1 VTTQVAATDDA
12 LDEDLVRL
20 PAGEVHGWWRGQNET
35 VCGLSLSR
43 SRLRTF
49 PGLVWADVQP
59 ESGGS
64 ADLVQAVCPRCRAAI
79 EGGPPS
85 AGRDAGAAEAVSRG
99 SGRGR
104 AGYRRSSTGTRG
116 RRRAGRAPWRA

>member
-1 VTTQVAATDDA
+1 MTASVAATDDA

-20 PAGEVHGWWRGQNET
+20 PAGEVHGWYRGQNST
-35 VCGLSLSR
+35 VCGLSLHR

-64 ADLVQAVCPRCRAAI
+64 ADHVQAVCPRCRAGV
-79 EGGPPS
+79 EGRTS
-85 AGRDAGAAEAVSRG
+85 KRRG
-99 SGRGR
+99 WVRESPR
-104 AGYRRSSTGTRG
+104 
-116 RRRAGRAPWRA
+116 P